1 MSKVSKSA
9 LELFDA
15 GIVTIPI
22 ALDGSKR
29 PIGMWGEW
37 IEKPPTR
44 AQVDLMFKKACG
56 LAVLCGPTSG
66 GLECID
72 FDQPGYF
79 ADFADLLNEV
89 APGLI
94 DKLVRIETP
103 RGDGFHLYYRTGVTQ
118 GNQKLALLMVDGKK
132 QTAIET
138 RGKGGYAIIP
148 PSPPEAHPSKRPYK
162 HVGGPTL
169 VNVQAITDAE
179 RKILIE
185 CAMSLNLVAEE
196 ATTPAQKKNEAPP
209 VDGELTPGQDF
220 ELRGDW
226 HDILK
231 PHGWTVIRERGDVIH
246 WQRPG
251 KDGKGISAT
260 TGHCGTQLYV
270 FSSNAAPFNSGRV
283 YNKFAVYAFL
293 NHASDFAGAARQLRK
308 DGYGS
313 PRSRKRTAEVK
324 AVAERLDQ
332 AFAPREASPPL
343 EDDTPMPS
351 DDDAPY
357 TAKRER
363 EIAAASER
371 LTARKLEEM
380 MDDEPTAA
388 FQPGTFERVA
398 AMREDRAE
406 WVAICELMRRRK
418 QKQALNNAL
427 KEHDRKERMGV
438 AHDAKWK
445 SQLLYRETKDG
456 PSLDRCLAN
465 LVVILEHDESWRS
478 CVRLDKFSN
487 RIAISPRSPLMRDPD
502 QRWSDTDVLKTKM
515 WIEREYGIRP
525 STDDIHGAIVIVAD
539 TNSFNP
545 LRDYLD
551 ALPAPSGDQED
562 LLDTFLIDFFGAP
575 DTPLTRALGAKWMIA
590 AIARAYKP
598 GCKVDTVLI
607 LEGIQ
612 GLKKSRFLAQLC
624 PETTWFADG
633 LSEFGS
639 KDQAVEIEGKWII
652 ELAEMKG
659 FGKELDAIKAFISRA
674 AENYR
679 PPYGRNDIHSPRKC
693 VFAATVNPEV
703 AGYLR
708 DSTGNRRFWPIAC
721 TKQSPEL
728 EPAVRDRLW
737 SEAKARFE
745 AGERWW
751 LEDAELIAAAEK
763 EQENRVVLD
772 AWHDRVEDY
781 VSSKASTS
789 IDEILE
795 NCLRIDI
802 GKRDHGHVTRV
813 GRILTMLKWQKY
825 RPRRDGRQK
834 ERRYRNPSALFDED
848 VAAA

>member
-1 MSKVSKSA
+1 MNNVSKAA
-9 LELFDA
+9 LTLFDA
-15 GIVTIPI
+15 GITTIPI

-37 IEKPPTR
+37 IEKPPPR
-44 AQVDLMFKKACG
+44 KQVDLMFKKECG

-79 ADFADLLNEV
+79 TDFADLLNGI

-103 RGDGFHLYYRTGVTQ
+103 RGDGFHLYYRTGVTE
-118 GNQKLALLMVDGKK
+118 GNQKLAFLMVDGKK

-148 PSPPEAHPSKRPYK
+148 PSPPEAHPSKRQYK

-169 VNVQAITDAE
+169 ANVQNITDAE
-179 RKILIE
+179 RKLLME
-185 CAMSLNLVAEE
+185 CAMSLNLVGEE
-196 ATTPAQKKNEAPP
+196 APEQKKHAKTEAPTS
-209 VDGELTPGQDF
+209 GELTPGQDF
-220 ELRGDW
+220 EARGIW

-231 PHGWTVIRERGDVIH
+231 PHGWTVIRERGDVTH

-260 TGHCGTQLYV
+260 TGHCGAQLYV
-270 FSSNAAPFNSGRV
+270 FSSNAAPFDSGRI
-283 YNKFAVYAFL
+283 YNKFAAYAFL
-293 NHASDFAGAARQLRK
+293 NHACNFANAARQLRK

-313 PRSRKRTAEVK
+313 PRSRKRNTEVK
-324 AVAERLDQ
+324 QLADRMDQ
-332 AFAPREASPPL
+332 AFAPREQPAF
-343 EDDTPMPS
+343 
-351 DDDAPY
+351 DDAPPPSDMDAPY
-357 TAKRER
+357 SAPVVAV
-363 EIAAASER
+363 IER

-380 MDDEPTAA
+380 MDDDPTAA
-388 FQPGTFERVA
+388 FQPGTFERLA
-398 AMREDRAE
+398 EMREDRAE

-427 KEHDRKERMGV
+427 KDHDRKARMGLT
-438 AHDAKWK
+438 HDAKWK
-445 SQLLYRETKDG
+445 SQLLYRDSKDG
-456 PSLDRCLAN
+456 PVLDRCLAN

-487 RIAISPRSPLMRDPD
+487 RIAISPKSPLTRDPD

-515 WIEREYGIRP
+515 WIEREYAIRP
-525 STDDIHGAIVIVAD
+525 STEDIHGAIVIVAD

-575 DTPLTRALGAKWMIA
+575 DTPLTRALGAKWMIS

-693 VFAATVNPEV
+693 VFAASVNPEV

-721 TKQSPEL
+721 TKQAAEL

-745 AGERWW
+745 KGERWW
-751 LEDAELIAAAEK
+751 LEDAELIVAAEK
-763 EQENRVVLD
+763 EQENRVVHD

-781 VSSKASTS
+781 VAAKASVS

-825 RPRRDGRQK
+825 RPRKDGKQK

-848 VAAA
+848 IAAA